1 MLSPFP
7 LTGSKV
13 CHRLRLSTPTPCPPM
28 PVSSHLRGNQAGLH
42 RFLKPS
48 KTRGPSLR
56 KSYVAFPITANTAS
70 SASLVDSLQFPFPG
84 YMKDLGHSRIA
95 PACLPDSPLFTLPT
109 SHRLPPTHTP
119 ESGSG
124 ALAYSFPDPIGH
136 HEIFI
141 RLALS
146 SFRTSI
152 GFLWVGSSDAAMFA
166 SCCGP
171 RPCSA
176 PVPTWTLPPN
186 GGKAQ
191 RAFYVRAFLG
201 LVTSS

>member
-152 GFLWVGSSDAAMFA
+152 GFPWRGLTTLQCSLYAAA
-166 SCCGP
+166 PGVAQLPC
-171 RPCSA
+171 RPEPS
-176 PVPTWTLPPN
+176 PFWGKPN
-186 GGKAQ
+186 EL
-191 RAFYVRAFLG
+191 F
-201 LVTSS
+201 TSELA